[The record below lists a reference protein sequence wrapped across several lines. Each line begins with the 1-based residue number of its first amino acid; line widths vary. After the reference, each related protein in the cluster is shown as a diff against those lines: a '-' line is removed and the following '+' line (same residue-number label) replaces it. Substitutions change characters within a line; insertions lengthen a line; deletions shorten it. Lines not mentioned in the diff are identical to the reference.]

1 MMRGIEGEQVL
12 MRIFLGEPR
21 TPGHRALHGQVLE
34 MLRAE
39 GLAGAT
45 VFKGIAGFGHRHQV
59 HTESIEVLAE
69 SLPLVIEVVDTQ
81 EHLDRIL
88 PKLEVLMVGGSIMME
103 RVRVIRYRASS

>member
-1 MMRGIEGEQVL
+1 

-21 TPGHRALHGQVLE
+21 TPGDLALHSEVLN

-45 VFKGIAGFGHRHQV
+45 VFKGIAGFGHHHQV
-59 HTESIEVLAE
+59 HTDSIEVLAQ

-88 PKLEVLMVGGSIMME
+88 PKLDTLMVGGSIMME
-103 RVRVIRYRASS
+103 PVRVVRYRASS